1 MTQSAP
7 QIVAS
12 SATVSDKIRAL
23 NEAGYSRAEIAKL
36 LGKRYQ
42 HVRNVLEADKIRAPA
57 MRFAVPSNEPVGME
71 EPNAATFASS
81 EHGAFFRLSLRPDG
95 SVILPP
101 EVCTALKI
109 GPGDVLVGRLEGRDF
124 SLTDGETSIRRAQEF
139 VRQLMPVGGGSLVDE
154 LLADR
159 RREAA
164 EAEANG

>member
-57 MRFAVPSNEPVGME
+57 MRFAVPSNEP
-71 EPNAATFASS
+71 FASS

>member
-71 EPNAATFASS
+71 EPNAATAAS
-81 EHGAFFRLSLRPDG
+81 FCRLKS
-95 SVILPP
+95 
-101 EVCTALKI
+101 A
-109 GPGDVLVGRLEGRDF
+109 
-124 SLTDGETSIRRAQEF
+124 RR
-139 VRQLMPVGGGSLVDE
+139 
-154 LLADR
+154 
-159 RREAA
+159 
-164 EAEANG
+164 